1 MALLEL
7 SSSSED
13 ELPVGPLAQRLR
25 MQAPIARALPGGA
38 KDGATSIDLLQ
49 DDSDSDED
57 VMKRIKERLD
67 KKRRQEDCGVGCGGG
82 GGGTRTGLTLSEDDV
97 GDIVDVGAGSWTK
110 VREPGTS
117 LGRSGQLLLGPVALS
132 VGEQGPSISLSH
144 RKPRDD
150 QGVETDIDGLTRK
163 RCQTVTDCGASVPSS
178 KLPRRQQHPQEKNKQ
193 EEEARGGKKAQRE
206 EQSTRRA
213 EAQQEKERERA
224 GKQATAALIKAQRPE
239 ECMKHMAVCVD
250 PGVLEVEGGGLVLS
264 ALQALESRCVIAGR
278 HVQRSIGWRRS
289 LPGLAGAEASSLESD
304 EEEKPVVVVVP
315 VPDFIAMVDAHK
327 QVASSGDS
335 GCHLSLRGF
344 VSTVMAAH
352 PHCALT
358 LAVVDVDK
366 YFNQK
371 NKGQK
376 PSKESAEGTAAEM
389 AKKRR
394 NKRAMPAKVDVSRVD
409 MEEALVDLQLHTSTA
424 LRFLDSWKE
433 FADFVAMFTKAIAM
447 APYKREREATGLAF
461 CVESEGA
468 GGVRVDR
475 DGRGYLQLWQR
486 QLQQLN
492 RVSAEMASAVVR
504 AFPSPRLLLQAYA
517 RCGSDRERVALLADL
532 LVRRGE
538 GVVATSRRVGPELSR
553 RVFLLVTSHD
563 PQLLLEH
570 GS

>member
-38 KDGATSIDLLQ
+38 KDGATSIDLLR

-57 VMKRIKERLD
+57 VMKRIRERLD
-67 KKRRQEDCGVGCGGG
+67 KKRRQEDCGVRGGG
-82 GGGTRTGLTLSEDDV
+82 SDTRTGLTLSEDDV

-132 VGEQGPSISLSH
+132 VGDEGPSISLSH
-144 RKPRDD
+144 RKPRDAL
-150 QGVETDIDGLTRK
+150 GVEIDRDGLMRK
-163 RCQTVTDCGASVPSS
+163 RCQMVADCGASVPTS
-178 KLPRRQQHPQEKNKQ
+178 KLPRRQQQHPQEKNKQ
-193 EEEARGGKKAQRE
+193 EEEARGGKKAQLE
-206 EQSTRRA
+206 EQSTRRV

-224 GKQATAALIKAQRPE
+224 GRQATAALIKAQRPE

-250 PGVLEVEGGGLVLS
+250 PGVLEAEGGGLVLS

-278 HVQRSIGWRRS
+278 RVQRSIGWRRS
-289 LPGLAGAEASSLESD
+289 LPGLAAAEASSLESD

-315 VPDFIAMVDAHK
+315 VLDFIAMVDAHK
-327 QVASSGDS
+327 QQVASSGDS

-371 NKGQK
+371 TKGQK
-376 PSKESAEGTAAEM
+376 PSKESGE
-389 AKKRR
+389 RR
-394 NKRAMPAKVDVSRVD
+394 LNKRAMPAKVHVSRVD

-433 FADFVAMFTKAIAM
+433 FADFVAMFTKAIAV
-447 APYKREREATGLAF
+447 APYKREREVTGLAF

-492 RVSAEMASAVVR
+492 RVSAEMASAIVR

-517 RCGSDRERVALLADL
+517 RCGSDRERAALLADL

>member
-1 MALLEL
+1 
-7 SSSSED
+7 
-13 ELPVGPLAQRLR
+13 
-25 MQAPIARALPGGA
+25 
-38 KDGATSIDLLQ
+38 
-49 DDSDSDED
+49 
-57 VMKRIKERLD
+57 
-67 KKRRQEDCGVGCGGG
+67 RQ
-82 GGGTRTGLTLSEDDV
+82 
-97 GDIVDVGAGSWTK
+97 
-110 VREPGTS
+110 
-117 LGRSGQLLLGPVALS
+117 
-132 VGEQGPSISLSH
+132 
-144 RKPRDD
+144 
-150 QGVETDIDGLTRK
+150 
-163 RCQTVTDCGASVPSS
+163 
-178 KLPRRQQHPQEKNKQ
+178 QQHPQEKNKQ

-206 EQSTRRA
+206 EQSTRRV

-224 GKQATAALIKAQRPE
+224 GRQATAALIKAQRPE

-250 PGVLEVEGGGLVLS
+250 PGVLEAEGGGLVLS

-278 HVQRSIGWRRS
+278 RVQRSIGWRRS
-289 LPGLAGAEASSLESD
+289 LPGLAAAEASSLESD

-315 VPDFIAMVDAHK
+315 VLDFIAMVDAHK
-327 QVASSGDS
+327 QYSFYYILLYGLKII
-335 GCHLSLRGF
+335 GGF

-358 LAVVDVDK
+358 LAVVDVAK
-366 YFNQK
+366 YFKKCNSQK
-371 NKGQK
+371 TKGQK
-376 PSKESAEGTAAEM
+376 PSKESGE
-389 AKKRR
+389 RR
-394 NKRAMPAKVDVSRVD
+394 LNKRAMPAKVHVSRVD

-433 FADFVAMFTKAIAM
+433 FADFVAMFTKAIAV
-447 APYKREREATGLAF
+447 APYKREREVTGLAF

-468 GGVRVDR
+468 GGVRVER

-492 RVSAEMASAVVR
+492 RVSAEMASAIVR

-517 RCGSDRERVALLADL
+517 RCGSDRERAALLADL